1 MQRSSCVIKV
11 VKVSLSILASLAFST
26 PALWCRDFHS
36 RVFHPWIMVPCF
48 PLPRFP
54 PPVFLTLSRFPLPRF
69 QSPQCAMHSPV
80 GTLQWAG
87 TRLLKMSLSGGGS
100 GPHLT
105 HDSFYPYESAPTRH
119 LNWFSRFCTAHPC
132 VPHSDRHTD
141 TQTTLRATSVAY
153 VQAMRPNNTD
163 RERVIW
169 KVL

>member
-1 MQRSSCVIKV
+1 MCHQSRRSV
-11 VKVSLSILASLAFST
+11 AFHT
-26 PALWCRDFHS
+26 GFS
-36 RVFHPWIMVPCF
+36 RVFHPCIMVPRF

-54 PPVFLTLSRFPLPRF
+54 PLHYGAVFSTPAFSTPCIFDALAFSTPAFSVAPMRNALTRRYITMGWHTFTQNVPFR
-69 QSPQCAMHSPV
+69 
-80 GTLQWAG
+80 
-87 TRLLKMSLSGGGS
+87 GGS

-141 TQTTLRATSVAY
+141 TLTTLRATSVAY